1 MYQMGTFKTLNIDV
15 MTLQNVSFASDDG
28 FDTVL
33 EHVDFNLPMDQNV
46 VVKSSNPVHSI
57 HFLQILAGQKRPQ
70 SGCVKWNEKDIFS
83 QEATEFVPYEMMGC
97 YFENQRPHPK
107 KTITEVMLEAG
118 IDAERMNELVDQF
131 DFKTH
136 LNKKFSELTYEVQ
149 KTVQLITVITKGP
162 QLLLLEDPALG
173 LSEHLFLEILDLIQF
188 GQRQGHLRHIFLT
201 NHHPTALRHMDV
213 STMHIEDGLVYFEE
227 KDVEAK
233 KVFNF

>member
-15 MTLQNVSFASDDG
+15 MSLQNVSFASDDG

-33 EHVDFNLPMDQNV
+33 THVDFEMPMDQNV

-57 HFLQILAGQKRPQ
+57 HFLQILAGHKKPQ

-83 QEATEFVPYEMMGC
+83 QEASDFVPYEMMGC
-97 YFENQRPHPK
+97 YFENQRPNPK
-107 KTITEVMLEAG
+107 QTPLEILTEAG
-118 IDAERMNELVDQF
+118 MKLERAHELLEQF
-131 DFKTH
+131 DFKAH
-136 LNKKFSELTYEVQ
+136 ANKKFSELTYEVQ
-149 KTVQLITVITKGP
+149 KTVQLMAVISKGP

-173 LSEHLFLEILDLIQF
+173 LSEHLFLEILDLIQY

-213 STMHIEDGLVYFEE
+213 STMHIEDGLVYLEE
-227 KDVEAK
+227 NIEAK